1 MRASSSARVSVTS
14 SALDSPVSQVSGNSA
29 PPPGGGELGDF
40 ACGKQLGL
48 ADELGSK
55 GDFCEVLERFHA
67 EEGGEQVGPAGG
79 GTMIGE
85 KERVVVRHVRLEYR
99 AQIWRARGSVADER
113 DFAETDDH
121 FREKRLIE
129 AEARDGETRGGRRM
143 AMANRVDIGAHAI
156 KKKMHGGF
164 GRDFAVTL
172 KMRALHIHDDEV
184 LRRHH
189 AFVDTGGRGE
199 N

>member
-1 MRASSSARVSVTS
+1 
-14 SALDSPVSQVSGNSA
+14 
-29 PPPGGGELGDF
+29 
-40 ACGKQLGL
+40 
-48 ADELGSK
+48 GSK

-85 KERVVVRHVRLEYR
+85 KERIVVRHVRLEYR
-99 AQIWRARGSVADER
+99 AQIWRARGGVANER
-113 DFAETDDH
+113 NFAEADDH
-121 FREKRLIE
+121 FWQKRLIE

-199 N
+199 NAFGIQTNGEIAFTGDDIAAFVQPAANAANLSTILIFQECGSSRR